1 MTVFGGGW
9 EMTWL
14 TRNRLATSLLLA
26 GMAYGQAGEP
36 LPSTVPPQSETPAAV
51 LRVTT
56 RVVAISA
63 VVKTHDGAPA
73 TGLTK
78 QDFELKQDGKP
89 EEIRYF
95 SPGADL
101 PLTLALLVDTSGS
114 QRTFIGDE
122 TLASDVFLESMLG
135 RPQDRAT
142 VVQFDSRVKMLGPM
156 TSSASVLHMGL
167 MSLGRD
173 PSANGGTLLNDTVGV
188 VAEKLLAK
196 ETGRKA
202 MILLT
207 DGGDHGSRSTLE
219 QAVEQ
224 AQKADVQVYSILY
237 SEAHEG
243 GGRPGGPAG
252 PLVVD
257 DGLRALQK
265 LSESTGGQVFE
276 VSKGHSLRQIYA
288 EIAQDLRLQYQ
299 VGYVP
304 PPNLKPGSYHRLELR
319 PKDRH
324 LTLEARKGFF
334 AKP

>member
-1 MTVFGGGW
+1 MVARPWWAGVSV
-9 EMTWL
+9 
-14 TRNRLATSLLLA
+14 AVLLLA
-26 GMAYGQAGEP
+26 ASLCIVAQTVAGQADGAAK
-36 LPSTVPPQSETPAAV
+36 ETPQPTAV

-63 VVKTHDGAPA
+63 VVKTHEGAPA

-122 TLASDVFLESMLG
+122 TLASDVFLQSMLG

-142 VVQFDSRVKMLGPM
+142 VVQFDSRVRMLGGM
-156 TSSASVLHMGL
+156 TSSASALHMGL
-167 MSLGRD
+167 MNLGRD
-173 PSANGGTLLNDTVGV
+173 PSANGGTLLNDTV
-188 VAEKLLAK
+188 VAVAQKVLTG

-207 DGGDHGSRSTLE
+207 DGGDNGSRSTLE
-219 QAVEQ
+219 QAEEQ
-224 AQKADVQVYSILY
+224 AQRADVQVYAILY
-237 SEAHEG
+237 SAAHEG
-243 GGRPGGPAG
+243 GARVGGPAG
-252 PLVVD
+252 PLVID
-257 DGLRALQK
+257 DGLRSLQK
-265 LSESTGGQVFE
+265 LANSTGGQVFQ
-276 VSKGHSLRQIYA
+276 VMPGHSLRQIYA

-299 VGYVP
+299 LGYVP
-304 PPNLKPGSYHRLELR
+304 PPDLKPGSYHRLELR
-319 PKDRH
+319 PKDRR
-324 LTLEARKGFF
+324 LVLEARKGFF
-334 AKP
+334 ATP

>member
-1 MTVFGGGW
+1 MMWRTGDRLVTGLLLGIGALAFGQGGG
-9 EMTWL
+9 
-14 TRNRLATSLLLA
+14 
-26 GMAYGQAGEP
+26 P
-36 LPSTVPPQSETPAAV
+36 TPAPPPPSDTPTAV

-63 VVKTHDGAPA
+63 VVKTHEGAPA

-78 QDFELKQDGKP
+78 SDFELKQDGKP

-95 SPGADL
+95 SLGADL
-101 PLTLALLVDTSGS
+101 PLTLALLVDTSVS

-122 TLASDVFLESMLG
+122 TLASDVFLQSMLG

-142 VVQFDSRVKMLGPM
+142 VVQFDSRVRVLGEM
-156 TSSASVLHMGL
+156 TSSASALHMGL
-167 MSLGRD
+167 MNLGRD
-173 PSANGGTLLNDTVGV
+173 PSAHGGTLLNDTVAV
-188 VAEKLLAK
+188 VADKLLAK

-207 DGGDHGSRSTLE
+207 DGGDNGSRSTLE

-243 GGRPGGPAG
+243 GGRVGGPAG
-252 PLVVD
+252 PLTID

-265 LSESTGGQVFE
+265 LSESTGGQVFQ
-276 VSKGHSLRQIYA
+276 VTPGHNLRQIYA

-304 PPNLKPGSYHRLELR
+304 PPDLKPGSYHRLELR
-319 PKDRH
+319 PKDRR
-324 LTLEARKGFF
+324 LMLEARKGFF

>member
-1 MTVFGGGW
+1 MVGARPWWMRVLGAG
-9 EMTWL
+9 
-14 TRNRLATSLLLA
+14 LALGCACSTATAQVEKTQES
-26 GMAYGQAGEP
+26 EP
-36 LPSTVPPQSETPAAV
+36 ALPTTV

-63 VVKTHDGAPA
+63 VVKTHEGAPA

-78 QDFELKQDGKP
+78 TDFELKQDGKP

-95 SPGADL
+95 SLGADL

-114 QRTFIGDE
+114 QKTFIGDE
-122 TLASDVFLESMLG
+122 TLASDVFLQSMLQ
-135 RPQDRAT
+135 RPEDRAT
-142 VVQFDSRVKMLGPM
+142 VVQFDSRVKMLGEM
-156 TSSASVLHMGL
+156 TSSASALHMGL

-173 PSANGGTLLNDTVGV
+173 PSANGGTLLNDTVGA
-188 VAEKLLAK
+188 VAEKVLAR

-207 DGGDHGSRSTLE
+207 DGGDNGSRSTLA
-219 QAVEQ
+219 QAVEK

-237 SEAHEG
+237 SAAHEG
-243 GGRPGGPAG
+243 GGRLGGPAG
-252 PLVVD
+252 PLVID

-276 VSKGHSLRQIYA
+276 VMQGHSLRQIYA

-304 PPNLKPGSYHRLELR
+304 PPDLKPGSYHRLELR
-319 PKDRH
+319 PKDRR

>member
-1 MTVFGGGW
+1 MRRKRWRSNLSWAVCAGGGIG
-9 EMTWL
+9 
-14 TRNRLATSLLLA
+14 LLQLSA
-26 GMAYGQAGEP
+26 VAQT
-36 LPSTVPPQSETPAAV
+36 STVAPSAGSEPSPTV

-63 VVKTHDGAPA
+63 VVKSHDGTPA

-78 QDFELKQDGKP
+78 SDFELKQDGKP

-95 SPGADL
+95 AQGADL

-122 TLASDVFLESMLG
+122 TLASDIFLQTMLG

-142 VVQFDSRVKMLGPM
+142 VVQFDSHVRMLGPV
-156 TSSASVLHMGL
+156 TNSPGVLHMGL
-167 MSLGRD
+167 MALGRD
-173 PSANGGTLLNDTVGV
+173 QSPNGGTLLNDTVSV
-188 VAEKLLAK
+188 IAQKLLAN

-207 DGGDHGSRSTLE
+207 DGGDNGSRATVD

-224 AQKADVQVYSILY
+224 AQRADVQVYSILY
-237 SEAHEG
+237 STAREG
-243 GGRPGGPAG
+243 GARAGGPAA
-252 PLVVD
+252 PATMD
-257 DGLRALQK
+257 DGLRTLRR
-265 LSESTGGQVFE
+265 LSDSTGGQVFE
-276 VSKGHSLRQIYA
+276 VTPGHGLRQIYA

-299 VGYVP
+299 VSYTP
-304 PPNLKPGSYHRLELR
+304 PPDLRPGSYHRLELHA
-319 PKDRH
+319 KDH
-324 LTLEARKGFF
+324 ALTVEARKGFF